1 MIAVPDD
8 KLYILS
14 ENFYGKPTIGEL
26 LSTGVTT
33 DRALLLGIL
42 NQMEI
47 GKIDFTS
54 AQGVW
59 MKCQKGKGC
68 EPYLNAYGKK
78 IVR

>member
-8 KLYILS
+8 KLYILT
-14 ENFYGKPTIGEL
+14 ENFYGKPTVGEL

-33 DRALLLGIL
+33 DMALLQGIL
-42 NQMEI
+42 DEMEI

-59 MKCQKGKGC
+59 MKCQAGMRC
-68 EPYLNAYGKK
+68 EPYLDAYGKK